1 MIPILQTIAPTVAK
15 LLTSSVGDAITSKI
29 KDKLGVDSLP
39 EKLEPKDIAAIREL
53 EAELIKELYSKDVE
67 DRNSARIYNKED
79 NTPKMLAYIV
89 TLGFFS
95 LLVLHTYSAVP
106 QESANIMNIMIGSL
120 GTAWVSIINYY
131 FGSSLG
137 SRMKTNMISKPE

>member
-39 EKLEPKDIAAIREL
+39 EKLEPKDIAALREL

-67 DRNSARIYNKED
+67 DRSSARLHNKED
-79 NTPKMLAYIV
+79 NTPMMLAYVV

-95 LLVLHTYSAVP
+95 LLVLHTYSAIP